1 MPEENDDLKID
12 TLIDQLKNQTA
23 LMQSSQSEII
33 PLSKEKT
40 EDFIIATTGEL
51 IQRGLQMVKDLQ
63 DTTVASHDPESI
75 EALSKLFSSIASTVE
90 SLNKLTL
97 MDKKSKTA
105 KELKQ
110 MDINAKKTE
119 EDENTGKE
127 GQLVFK
133 GTREQIFKELLKE
146 ANVIDIPASEPEP
159 ITHSEHPN

>member
-1 MPEENDDLKID
+1 M
-12 TLIDQLKNQTA
+12 TLN
-23 LMQSSQSEII
+23 
-33 PLSKEKT
+33 
-40 EDFIIATTGEL
+40 
-51 IQRGLQMVKDLQ
+51 
-63 DTTVASHDPESI
+63 
-75 EALSKLFSSIASTVE
+75 LSKLFQNSS
-90 SLNKLTL
+90 LLL
-97 MDKKSKTA
+97 DKKSKTA